1 MIFLD
6 IIYLNML
13 TGEYSSKLGLR
24 EGFLN
29 LFFFFF
35 LSTLTACGSFWASDY
50 TQAATVTTLD
60 P

>member
-35 LSTLTACGSFWASDY
+35 FPHSQHVEVSGPVITPKL
-50 TQAATVTTLD
+50 QR
-60 P
+60 